1 MRCYHGLFAV
11 EAHYGEGDCPQFCV
25 RGPSF
30 LLGLWYNVDVKF
42 ECFVTEVPLFSS
54 WPIFA
59 WNGCQFVFFITE
71 APLFM
76 AYLTLVML
84 LNLRCA
90 VQVLREDQPTGL
102 TPQRT
107 ERSFPRYLEATSPH
121 QRILHRFRY
130 ISIFDCTYL
139 YIPNGAGEQK
149 MKKYMF

>member
-59 WNGCQFVFFITE
+59 WNGCQFVCFITE
-71 APLFM
+71 VPLFYGLFDSGNVIKFTM
-76 AYLTLVML
+76 CCSGTERRPAHGIDPTADRAVVPPISGSYLPASENSTP
-84 LNLRCA
+84 
-90 VQVLREDQPTGL
+90 VQVHLN
-102 TPQRT
+102 
-107 ERSFPRYLEATSPH
+107 F
-121 QRILHRFRY
+121 
-130 ISIFDCTYL
+130 
-139 YIPNGAGEQK
+139 
-149 MKKYMF
+149 